1 MDDHDEL
8 LARFRNVVPIDE
20 SKALFYLEAN
30 NWDLQ
35 TALSNFYEEGA
46 GEQDLEEEMFESEP
60 SIMPGNFP
68 SSSAVASSSSAVAAS
83 SSSSGQ
89 KIGKGTSTERR
100 VATLRDFTGHSAEE
114 EAEDDE
120 EHENLFAG
128 GEKSGIFTQNPSV
141 KASSLVGDILRKA
154 AEGGRAAAEDDVAK
168 PTKPSYFGGTGYR
181 LGSEDEPS
189 VVIPSSAGSGS
200 HEPEELQPVVRHL
213 TFWRNGFS
221 IEDGPL
227 MAYDDPANKEF
238 LQAINSGRAPLQ
250 LLNVKTGQP
259 VDMRVARR
267 LDEDYKPPPK
277 KPSAPFS
284 GSGQRLGSLVT
295 AVATSSSASS
305 SASSASPTQRPTEF
319 QVDESLPTTSIQV
332 RLGDGTRMVARFNH
346 THTIGDIRNFINAS
360 RAGEASRD
368 YTLQTTFP
376 TKELTD
382 ESQTLTDASLLNSV
396 VVQRYI

>member
-8 LARFRNVVPIDE
+8 LEKFRGIVPINE

-35 TALSNFYEEGA
+35 TALSNFYEDGT
-46 GEQDLEEEMFESEP
+46 EQDLEDEMFESRVN
-60 SIMPGNFP
+60 S
-68 SSSAVASSSSAVAAS
+68 
-83 SSSSGQ
+83 
-89 KIGKGTSTERR
+89 TSTERR

-141 KASSLVGDILRKA
+141 KATGSLVGDILRKA
-154 AEGGRAAAEDDVAK
+154 AEGGRAAVEDDVAK
-168 PTKPSYFGGTGYR
+168 PTKPSHFGGTGYR

-189 VVIPSSAGSGS
+189 VVIPSSADSGS

-277 KPSAPFS
+277 KPSLPFS
-284 GSGQRLGSLVT
+284 GSGQRLGSIVG
-295 AVATSSSASS
+295 AVATSSSVSS
-305 SASSASPTQRPTEF
+305 PASSATPTQRQTEF
-319 QVDESLPTTSIQV
+319 QLDESLPTTSIQV

-360 RAGEASRD
+360 RAGEASRG
-368 YTLQTTFP
+368 YILQTTFP